1 MDIKRLLK
9 PKAIAIVGANEKNGS
24 FGNYSALNA
33 LQNSDDV
40 HVYFVN
46 AKKDFVLGRKAYK
59 SLSDLPEVR
68 TASCSLRLKPAFPDS
83 WKKPGSSVSAV

>member
-33 LQNSDDV
+33 L
-40 HVYFVN
+40 
-46 AKKDFVLGRKAYK
+46 
-59 SLSDLPEVR
+59 
-68 TASCSLRLKPAFPDS
+68 
-83 WKKPGSSVSAV
+83 